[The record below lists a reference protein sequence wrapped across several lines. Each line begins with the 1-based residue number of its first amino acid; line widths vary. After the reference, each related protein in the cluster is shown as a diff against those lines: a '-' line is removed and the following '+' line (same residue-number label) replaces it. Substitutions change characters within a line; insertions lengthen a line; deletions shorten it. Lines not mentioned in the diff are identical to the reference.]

1 MDTGDIVRYLPTS
14 TVGKVVDIKE
24 EDGIVWVKLD
34 KTNLYYK
41 KSLLEPATEAEY
53 KTSSFKEREGKK
65 YEGKSSVE
73 DLDKMERE
81 VDISEMMPSG
91 GG

>member
-1 MDTGDIVRYLPTS
+1 MDKGEIVKYSPTS
-14 TVGKVVDIKE
+14 TVGKVEDVRE
-24 EDGIVWVKLD
+24 EDGVVWVKLD
-34 KTNLYYK
+34 KTGLYYRA
-41 KSLLEPATEAEY
+41 SLLEPAVEAEY

-65 YEGKSSVE
+65 FDRKTSLDEI
-73 DLDKMERE
+73 DKMERE